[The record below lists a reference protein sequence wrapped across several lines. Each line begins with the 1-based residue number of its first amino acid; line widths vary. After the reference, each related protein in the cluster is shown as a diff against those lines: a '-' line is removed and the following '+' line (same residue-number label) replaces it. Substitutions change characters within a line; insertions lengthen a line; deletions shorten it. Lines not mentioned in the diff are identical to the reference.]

1 MKNRRVVI
9 TGTGAVSPFGVGV
22 ECLWENLF
30 AGRSAVK
37 MIPSLKELGGLRSSV
52 AAIVPE
58 IDVRVIDR
66 KKRRFMSPMSIYS
79 CIASLEAI
87 EMSGLADEQITSR
100 GTGLC
105 LASTMGSSAESE
117 SFFSELARSGSIE
130 NIKSTMFF
138 KTMNHSC
145 ASNTAQA
152 LGIRGRVVSPSV
164 ACATGTLAIGL
175 AYETIL
181 SGIANIMICGG
192 TDEHHVL
199 ATAVFDILSAASC
212 NYNDAPH
219 QTPRPFDV
227 DRDGVVCAEG
237 AGIVILEELEH
248 ARERGANILGEIIGF
263 ATFSSPGDIANS
275 DSETMADCM
284 DCALSQAGIGAE
296 EVGYVSAHA
305 TATIQGDIA
314 EARAISK
321 ALGDKVPVSSLKG
334 HLGHTMAASGALELI
349 ASLEMMHN
357 GVLIPTRNL
366 VTVDPQCDVVNLI
379 LTKQDITENVVLKN
393 SFALGGINATILIRR
408 NIHD

>member
-1 MKNRRVVI
+1 
-9 TGTGAVSPFGVGV
+9 
-22 ECLWENLF
+22 
-30 AGRSAVK
+30 
-37 MIPSLKELGGLRSSV
+37 
-52 AAIVPE
+52 
-58 IDVRVIDR
+58 
-66 KKRRFMSPMSIYS
+66 
-79 CIASLEAI
+79 
-87 EMSGLADEQITSR
+87 
-100 GTGLC
+100 
-105 LASTMGSSAESE
+105 
-117 SFFSELARSGSIE
+117 
-130 NIKSTMFF
+130 MFF

-175 AYETIL
+175 AYENIL
-181 SGIANIMICGG
+181 YGVANIMICGG

-199 ATAVFDILSAASC
+199 ATAVFDIMSAASC
-212 NYNDAPH
+212 NYNDNPH

-296 EVGYVSAHA
+296 DVGYVSAHA
-305 TATIQGDIA
+305 TATTQGDIA
-314 EARAISK
+314 EARAICK
-321 ALGDKVPVSSLKG
+321 AVGDKVPVSSLKG

-366 VTVDPQCDVVNLI
+366 VTVDPDCDVVNLI
-379 LTKQDITENVVLKN
+379 LTKEDITGNVVLKN